1 MQYSTFVLINEP
13 FLNFPFLDNLNE
25 GGGGSMWRHGDVKQ
39 RNNRALG
46 PPRPGWCYDCCRWY
60 HKKRFEH
67 QCAHVNQIK
76 PRSHCVQSREQ
87 SHVGWF
93 GGWKK
98 CNYCCE
104 VWRLGK
110 CGVYPWDKGCLNGP
124 CVYVNDISGLWCQGQ
139 AILATLFPLSPI

>member
-1 MQYSTFVLINEP
+1 MQYSTFVVNNEP
-13 FLNFPFLDNLNE
+13 FHNLRFLENLNE
-25 GGGGSMWRHGDVKQ
+25 GGGGSMWRHGE
-39 RNNRALG
+39 NNRALG
-46 PPRPGWCYDCCRWY
+46 PPRPGHCYNCCYWWVYTKFRD
-60 HKKRFEH
+60 
-67 QCAHVNQIK
+67 QCAHVNQSIDG
-76 PRSHCVQSREQ
+76 SHCVQAKWS
-87 SHVGWF
+87 